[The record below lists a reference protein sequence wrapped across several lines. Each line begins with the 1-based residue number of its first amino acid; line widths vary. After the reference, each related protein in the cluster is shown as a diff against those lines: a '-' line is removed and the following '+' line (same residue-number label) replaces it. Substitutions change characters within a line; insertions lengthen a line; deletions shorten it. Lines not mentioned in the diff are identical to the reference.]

1 MSTQKILI
9 VEDEPK
15 IARLLSDYLNDFG
28 YDTTICNDGSEATEL
43 FHSVRPDCVLLDVML
58 PNKDGLTVCREIR
71 QDSMVPILI
80 ITARVDE
87 IDRLLGLEL
96 GADDYI
102 CKPFSP
108 REVVVRVRN
117 ILKRVSLAEP
127 EHRDDRNALRS
138 NALSDGVS
146 YQGLFLD
153 PQKFSCVYQGAPFT
167 LTAVEFRMLYALAS
181 RPGCIF
187 SRNQLMDAAYED
199 GRVVSDRT
207 IDTHIKNIR
216 KKLTLCR
223 ASSEQQGE
231 FIHSIYGVGYKVE

>member
-1 MSTQKILI
+1 MSKHKVLV

-15 IARLLSDYLNDFG
+15 IGNLLRDYLNEAG
-28 YDTTICNDGSEATEL
+28 YDATVCSDGGEAVEL
-43 FHSVRPDCVLLDVML
+43 YRTLRPDCVLLDVML
-58 PNKDGLTVCREIR
+58 PNKDGLTVCKEIR
-71 QDSMVPILI
+71 QFSMVPIVI

-117 ILKRVSLAEP
+117 ILKRVALVSSQYDLDAHP
-127 EHRDDRNALRS
+127 RKSFDDR
-138 NALSDGVS
+138 VS
-146 YQGLFLD
+146 YRGLSVDSDRLSCHLD
-153 PQKFSCVYQGAPFT
+153 DEPVG
-167 LTAVEFRMLYALAS
+167 LTAVEFRMLFAMMS

-187 SRNQLMDAAYED
+187 SRNQLMDIAYED
-199 GRVVSDRT
+199 DRVVSDRT

-216 KKLTLCR
+216 KKLTTPSKPDDSIDEL
-223 ASSEQQGE
+223 
-231 FIHSIYGVGYKVE
+231 IHSIYGVGYKVE